1 MTGMASHVTVT
12 GHCLCGAV
20 RFSGRAVEPAVVAC
34 HCTMCQRQATGPFMV
49 VDCLPGTL
57 TIDGEPNVTYYKS
70 SDLARRGF
78 CKLCGS
84 ALFWRSTDGRFEA
97 VSAGA
102 LDDKSGLRLVREVFI
117 DEKPA
122 YYGFA
127 NDTKRMTGAEYF
139 ASIASVPRSD

>member
-1 MTGMASHVTVT
+1 MANVTVT
-12 GHCLCGAV
+12 GHCLCGGV
-20 RFSGRAVEPAVVAC
+20 RFSGEAAGPQVVAC
-34 HCTMCQRQATGPFMV
+34 HCTMCQRQASGPLMV

-57 TIDGEPNVTYYKS
+57 TIDGEANVTYYKA

-78 CKLCGS
+78 CKVCGS

-102 LDDKSGLRLVREVFI
+102 LDDKSSLTLAREVFI
-117 DEKPA
+117 DEKPG

-139 ASIASVPRSD
+139 ASIAIASKSD